1 MGRYRCS
8 QKAADGGKHQESH
21 KIHIMVQLLSVCR
34 FNMPLQGLI
43 VMTYQSMCFKR
54 KMNRFHHEY
63 DKMTQWTFLW
73 AQSEQHYSK
82 NEYNFSW
89 WKVVSILCTKSMPWL
104 NMWKR
109 GEVQQPFEFPPEEM
123 ARKMSLSRDPHKI
136 SEIQKGEV
144 KCRMWRQLFWAPIDT
159 HLFWRCCQAESPPCF

>member
-1 MGRYRCS
+1 
-8 QKAADGGKHQESH
+8 
-21 KIHIMVQLLSVCR
+21 
-34 FNMPLQGLI
+34 
-43 VMTYQSMCFKR
+43 
-54 KMNRFHHEY
+54 MNIF
-63 DKMTQWTFLW
+63 MS
-73 AQSEQHYSK
+73 SEQHYSK

-144 KCRMWRQLFWAPIDT
+144 NVKNYFEHQGTHTSFRVVVKQKVLPVSKNSWIYEVIYMLNLSMMQGIPVDFCICYLPPIQT
-159 HLFWRCCQAESPPCF
+159 HEIVKSKSIWVCKLVNAKHSSRFLPLL